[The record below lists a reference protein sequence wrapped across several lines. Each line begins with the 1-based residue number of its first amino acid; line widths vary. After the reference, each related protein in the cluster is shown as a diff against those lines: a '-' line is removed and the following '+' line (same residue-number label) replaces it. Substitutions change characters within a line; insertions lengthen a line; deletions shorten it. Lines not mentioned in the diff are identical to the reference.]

1 MDFKMGEKD
10 ESQNY
15 QQPIEIVPEDDFN
28 PETELMS
35 HPPGVIPQFTE
46 NSNCVETE
54 DPYLT
59 VIDTTVRE
67 IEQQLSELVSADV
80 HVGQEDH
87 TKYGSQEQSGHEVDL
102 FMDLLHENM
111 RGNWRVA

>member
-1 MDFKMGEKD
+1 MGEKD

-35 HPPGVIPQFTE
+35 DPPGVIPQFTE
-46 NSNCVETE
+46 NRNCIVTE

-59 VIDTTVRE
+59 VIDTAVRE
-67 IEQQLSELVSADV
+67 IEHRLSELVSADV
-80 HVGQEDH
+80 HVGLEDH
-87 TKYGSQEQSGHEVDL
+87 TKYDNQEQSGHKVDL
-102 FMDLLHENM
+102 FIVLLH
-111 RGNWRVA
+111 

>member
-1 MDFKMGEKD
+1 MDVKMGETD

-28 PETELMS
+28 PETELIS

-46 NSNCVETE
+46 NPNCVETE

-59 VIDTTVRE
+59 LIDTAVRE

-80 HVGQEDH
+80 GLEDH
-87 TKYGSQEQSGHEVDL
+87 TKYDNQEKSGHKVDS
-102 FMDLLHENM
+102 FIDLLHENM
-111 RGNWRVA
+111 HGNWTVT